1 MKLIELEDKIF
12 IAGHKGMAGRAILKA
27 FENKGYHNFLLE
39 SKDKLNLKDSKAVD
53 YWFSKNKPQ
62 VVILAAAKVGGI
74 LANNSYPYDFL
85 LDNLK
90 INTNVIEAAYK
101 NNVKRFLFLGSSC
114 IYPKLAKQPISE
126 ESLLSG
132 PLEPTND
139 SYAIAK
145 IAGIKLCNALR
156 KQFNFDAI
164 SLMPTNLYGP
174 GDNYNPLNSHVIPGL
189 INKFHTAKEQ
199 NLDAV
204 FCWGTGKPMREF
216 LHVNELGSA
225 CVFALENWNPDSL
238 NAPRDIDG
246 KPLEILN
253 VGTGKDLSIKDLAEM
268 IANVI
273 GFKGTIKWDKDKPD
287 GTMKKLLNVQRIN
300 KLGWHAQI
308 KIQNG
313 LKETYSHFL
322 EEIQKGD
329 VRV

>member
-27 FENKGYHNFLLE
+27 FKNKGYNNFLLE
-39 SKDKLNLKDSKAVD
+39 SKDKLNLKDSDAVD

-62 VVILAAAKVGGI
+62 IVILAAAKVGGI
-74 LANNSYPYDFL
+74 LANNSYPYNFL
-85 LDNLK
+85 IDNLK

-114 IYPKLAKQPISE
+114 IYPKLADQPITE

-145 IAGIKLCNALR
+145 IAGIKLCTALR

-189 INKFHTAKEQ
+189 IQKFHTAKEQ
-199 NLDAV
+199 NLDTV

-238 NAPRDIDG
+238 NSPRDING
-246 KPLEILN
+246 NPLEILN
-253 VGTGKDLSIKDLAEM
+253 VGTGKDISIKDLAEM
-268 IANVI
+268 IANLI
-273 GFKGTIKWDKDKPD
+273 GFKGTIKWDKNKPD

-308 KIQNG
+308 KINNG

-322 EEIQKGD
+322 EEIKIGN